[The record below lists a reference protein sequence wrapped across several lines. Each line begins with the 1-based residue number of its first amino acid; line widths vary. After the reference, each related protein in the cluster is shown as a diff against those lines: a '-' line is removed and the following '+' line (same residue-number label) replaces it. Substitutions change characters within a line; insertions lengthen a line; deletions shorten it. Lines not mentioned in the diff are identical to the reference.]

1 MKKILFS
8 TLVVLFL
15 LPVMAYAAQ
24 KDAAKIAVAS
34 NGKDAT
40 SSISS
45 KAGKCPYYLIFNST
59 GELIEVI
66 GNPHKDAQR
75 GAGPQTADFL
85 AKKGVTVVIAE
96 TFGDKMIGAMKSNS
110 TDYFQLHGIVHDA
123 VKTVLNPGNQIL
135 IKLDRNLSPESYE
148 SYRKLINIEP
158 NGRKREYVLFTV
170 KKGKDKVAALF
181 LSPASEK
188 GRSTLRSD
196 ENMWL
201 YIPNVG
207 KPIRITSLQS
217 VVGGVFNN
225 SDILRLDYAAEY
237 FVEQMEDLS
246 DKYVLHLKAKTKTVA
261 YDKLKMWVDKD
272 KVLPTRIEC
281 LTEASMLIK
290 TIYFKQTKDFG
301 DKIVRPSVIET
312 DSPLHKGYKSV
323 MIFAKIKKRAFE
335 DEVFTLT
342 FMPNLESLRQ

>member
-1 MKKILFS
+1 MKRIFS
-8 TLVVLFL
+8 TSLTIVFLVSVIAF
-15 LPVMAYAAQ
+15 AAQ
-24 KDAAKIAVAS
+24 KDAVKIAVAS
-34 NGKDAT
+34 NSKDAA
-40 SSISS
+40 SSISN
-45 KAGKCPYYLIFNST
+45 KAGKCPYYLIFNSM

-66 GNPHKDAQR
+66 SNPYKDAQS
-75 GAGPQTADFL
+75 GGGQQKANFL

-96 TFGDKMIGAMKSNS
+96 TFGDKMIGVMKSNG
-110 TDYFQLHGIVHDA
+110 TDYFKLQGIVHDA
-123 VKTVLNPGNQIL
+123 VKAVLGPGNQIL
-135 IKLDRNLSPESYE
+135 MKLDRNLNPESYE
-148 SYRKLINIEP
+148 SYKKLINIEP

-170 KKGKDKVAALF
+170 KKGADKVAALF

-188 GRSTLRSD
+188 GRSTLRLD

-237 FVEQMEDLS
+237 FVEQMEELS

-272 KVLPTRIEC
+272 KILPIKVEC

-290 TIYFKQTKDFG
+290 TIYFKNTKDFG

-312 DSPLHKGYKSV
+312 DSPLYKGYKSV
-323 MIFAKIKKRAFE
+323 IIFAKIKKRTFE
-335 DEVFTLT
+335 NEVFTLT